1 MLEPFTFLVLFF
13 FREGKWIRTNPPITH
28 RPERGERT
36 ILMEYVPE
44 MAFKTLVFIP
54 HQIEVLTE
62 NLSLYLS
69 SQ

>member
-1 MLEPFTFLVLFF
+1 MLEPLTYLVLFS
-13 FREGKWIRTNPPITH
+13 FREGKWIRPHPNITH

-54 HQIEVLTE
+54 HQIEVLKD
-62 NLSLYLS
+62 NSSLYLS